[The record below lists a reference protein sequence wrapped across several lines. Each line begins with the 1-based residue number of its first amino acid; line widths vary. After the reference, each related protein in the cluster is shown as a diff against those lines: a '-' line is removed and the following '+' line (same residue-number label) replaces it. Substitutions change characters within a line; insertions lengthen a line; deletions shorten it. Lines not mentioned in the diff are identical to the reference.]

1 MIAKLIHPLLKLIF
15 PKIEKKIDD
24 LREDL
29 VEHFAKVFKLDKVLR
44 YMELPNDADR
54 KIERLEEQI
63 KMMAKDVH
71 PPAIDLEE
79 WAEVKDV
86 VKKIKNMK
94 KFKIG

>member
-54 KIERLEEQI
+54 KIEKLEEQAI
-63 KMMAKDVH
+63 KGGDWTIVYTVGAFFAGSLMTIGMAY
-71 PPAIDLEE
+71 ALGG
-79 WAEVKDV
+79 A
-86 VKKIKNMK
+86 M
-94 KFKIG
+94 